1 MLPLSKEKCK
11 NLELAKLDPSTL
23 VFLEKFENE
32 KCAFQQ
38 YVFFEKKR
46 KKIHKK
52 QKLTHKDMAPINKK
66 ISI

>member
-32 KCAFQQ
+32 KCAF
-38 YVFFEKKR
+38 
-46 KKIHKK
+46 
-52 QKLTHKDMAPINKK
+52 
-66 ISI
+66 